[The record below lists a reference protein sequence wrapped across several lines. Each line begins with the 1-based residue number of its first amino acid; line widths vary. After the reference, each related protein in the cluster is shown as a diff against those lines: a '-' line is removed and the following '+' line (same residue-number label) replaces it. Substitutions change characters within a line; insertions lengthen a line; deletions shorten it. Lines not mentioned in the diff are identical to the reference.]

1 MKPTFKPENIKLRLA
16 AMTESKFWCLE
27 TPSKEETSGLN
38 KAIIHLQ
45 TI

>member
-1 MKPTFKPENIKLRLA
+1 MKPTFKLDNIKSKLA

-27 TPSKEETSGLN
+27 TPRMEETSGLN
-38 KAIIHLQ
+38 KAIIQFQ